1 MGLWCS
7 GITSASQAE
16 GPGFNPRR
24 IHIFVFSVVDS
35 RVRARII
42 NAGMIESDSF
52 GQQDEVSSRYKRLD
66 KIGKGTYGV
75 VYLALD
81 LKTSEEVALKKMIFH
96 VAVD

>member
-1 MGLWCS
+1 
-7 GITSASQAE
+7 
-16 GPGFNPRR
+16 
-24 IHIFVFSVVDS
+24 
-35 RVRARII
+35 
-42 NAGMIESDSF
+42 MIESDSF

-81 LKTSEEVALKKMIFH
+81 LKTREEVALKKMIFH